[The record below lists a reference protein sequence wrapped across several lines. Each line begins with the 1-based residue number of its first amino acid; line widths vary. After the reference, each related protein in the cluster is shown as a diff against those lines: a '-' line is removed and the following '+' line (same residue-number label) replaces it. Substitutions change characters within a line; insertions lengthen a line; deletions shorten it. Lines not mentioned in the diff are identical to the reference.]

1 MEILRT
7 IYYSILK
14 ILPTKWVVNIE
25 NLRTYGKFVNTK
37 NPEYYGEKIQCL
49 KLNGK
54 LKKYSDFVDKYKV
67 RKYVKEKVGEEYLI
81 PLIEV
86 FEKPEEINYN
96 KLPNSFVLKL
106 NHGSGYNIIVKDKSK
121 LDINKTNKQLNK
133 WLKEDYYKI
142 KKENQYQNVVK
153 KIICEKYIADKN
165 GELNDYKF
173 FCFDGKPEFFKVDF
187 GRYENH
193 TMNYYDLDMN
203 LLNLQEGNFKNNTEK
218 IERVKNLNEMID
230 ISKKLSEDFQFV
242 RVDLYN
248 VDGKIFFGELTFTPA
263 SGKHKFIP
271 LWEDK
276 KIAKKIKV

>member
-142 KKENQYQNVVK
+142 KKENQYKNVVK
-153 KIICEKYIADKN
+153 KIIYEKNNEEKN
-165 GELNDYKF
+165 GKINKYK
-173 FCFDGKPEFFKVDF
+173 
-187 GRYENH
+187 
-193 TMNYYDLDMN
+193 
-203 LLNLQEGNFKNNTEK
+203 
-218 IERVKNLNEMID
+218 
-230 ISKKLSEDFQFV
+230 
-242 RVDLYN
+242 
-248 VDGKIFFGELTFTPA
+248 
-263 SGKHKFIP
+263 
-271 LWEDK
+271 
-276 KIAKKIKV
+276 